1 MTMAYENEITSA
13 RSTSEELPTLP
24 SMEQPEEYKVTT
36 SDVIILDEDAYSL
49 MDVALREEPLSENF
63 TDKFI
68 DTLSTE
74 AIEEL
79 IRTGYE
85 QEAVALDDWLKFRVK
100 NELITQMFTRMRES
114 VANPFEVDTAIVK
127 EVVSAEIE
135 TQHDQT
141 ARMVDYLEET
151 LYSPA
156 TAQLPQTNGRFRV
169 RYSDGDVDNLE
180 RRRMVKSFAIKLIE
194 NIQNTGEDGLL
205 DLAKNYIGQTEAE
218 AYREA
223 TLILA
228 EQKKQL
234 EKEKSELVEQVV
246 ELQEEVKTVRSEI
259 QNRDMQLL
267 DSELE
272 DQLTAQAKDLAL

>member
-36 SDVIILDEDAYSL
+36 SDVIILTEDAYSL
-49 MDVALREEPLSENF
+49 MEVAIQEEPLPETL
-63 TDKFI
+63 TDTF
-68 DTLSTE
+68 SNE

-79 IRTGYE
+79 IREGCE
-85 QEAVALDDWLKFRVK
+85 QEAVALDDWIKFRVK
-100 NELITQMFTRMRES
+100 NELITQMFTGLRDR
-114 VANPFEVDTAIVK
+114 VTNPFEVDASVVK

-135 TQHDQT
+135 TQHDQS
-141 ARMVDYLEET
+141 AKMVDYLEET

-169 RYSDGDVDNLE
+169 KYSDGDANNLE
-180 RRRMVKSFAIKLIE
+180 RRRIIKSYAVKLIE
-194 NIQNTGEDGLL
+194 NIQNSGEDGLL
-205 DLAKNYIGQTEAE
+205 DLANNYIDQTAAE

-246 ELQEEVKTVRSEI
+246 VLQEEVKIVRSELEG
-259 QNRDMQLL
+259 RDINLYE
-267 DSELE
+267 SEMVSH
-272 DQLTAQAKDLAL
+272 LTAEAKELAK